1 MYTTKQQYQ
10 LEAKLHDDIE
20 ALMLRK
26 RHQFSNSIE
35 SIAQPYPLSDEQKAA
50 MKHIIGG
57 PDMSVVIGRPG
68 TGKSYLLQPVK
79 DYYQAQQQ
87 QVIGAALSGK
97 VAKALQAETGI
108 PSSTIASL
116 TYHLKHQNFQ
126 LTNKHVLI
134 IDEAGMVDVNH
145 MAFLMR
151 EVQKAGAKIVL
162 LGDPDQLKPIHKGE
176 IFRTLAGLTGYIEL
190 ENIKRQHDAGD
201 RQASCELAKGNI
213 EAALQHY
220 QDKNAINIS
229 AKATRDLI
237 YDWSLSLNAANVR
250 ETVLLAFS
258 RKAVHE
264 LNEQARAYLLTQG
277 KIGQENIV
285 YQVREGSLQISSG
298 DRLLFRENNKM
309 VGLRNGDLGTVKT
322 VERDR
327 YQVELDTGEQIT
339 VPREYRAVD
348 YGYALTV
355 HKSQG
360 MTAKHVKVLID
371 NTYWDRNL
379 SFVALTRHQESLK
392 IYTHTE
398 HHPTQADLIKTLS
411 RKTTRY
417 NVMDW
422 PLDVAT
428 RWELNPDK
436 TLGRIVNHVT
446 GMRQK
451 DETTELNQLK
461 DMLEKRKHL
470 TGYHAEKMMK
480 MVCRLSENHELMGRV
495 SREQPELGGRIQ
507 GLVQAQRAVV
517 HER

>member
-1 MYTTKQQYQ
+1 
-10 LEAKLHDDIE
+10 
-20 ALMLRK
+20 
-26 RHQFSNSIE
+26 
-35 SIAQPYPLSDEQKAA
+35 
-50 MKHIIGG
+50 
-57 PDMSVVIGRPG
+57 
-68 TGKSYLLQPVK
+68 
-79 DYYQAQQQ
+79 
-87 QVIGAALSGK
+87 
-97 VAKALQAETGI
+97 
-108 PSSTIASL
+108 
-116 TYHLKHQNFQ
+116 
-126 LTNKHVLI
+126 
-134 IDEAGMVDVNH
+134 
-145 MAFLMR
+145 
-151 EVQKAGAKIVL
+151 
-162 LGDPDQLKPIHKGE
+162 
-176 IFRTLAGLTGYIEL
+176 
-190 ENIKRQHDAGD
+190 
-201 RQASCELAKGNI
+201 
-213 EAALQHY
+213 
-220 QDKNAINIS
+220 
-229 AKATRDLI
+229 
-237 YDWSLSLNAANVR
+237 
-250 ETVLLAFS
+250 
-258 RKAVHE
+258 
-264 LNEQARAYLLTQG
+264 
-277 KIGQENIV
+277 
-285 YQVREGSLQISSG
+285 
-298 DRLLFRENNKM
+298 
-309 VGLRNGDLGTVKT
+309 
-322 VERDR
+322 
-327 YQVELDTGEQIT
+327 
-339 VPREYRAVD
+339 VD